1 MLHTIINNVR
11 GSNGFDLLLMTI
23 DCTPRIL
30 VGLVKNERKKLNAKN
45 EVLGLFE
52 KVADAYEAAGTKEL
66 ALA

>member
-1 MLHTIINNVR
+1 M
-11 GSNGFDLLLMTI
+11 LMTI

-30 VGLVKNERKKLNAKN
+30 VGLVKNERKNLNAKN

-52 KVADAYEAAGTKEL
+52 KVAEKFEATRDKEL